1 MYIFDEIINIIMSY
15 VGKGKTE
22 YHISLLSE
30 RHNDYTRITTND
42 VNFMQ
47 YYFKIQK
54 INRDIFKFAVRDINQ
69 DNNI

>member
-1 MYIFDEIINIIMSY
+1 MSY

-22 YHISLLSE
+22 YPISLLAGY
-30 RHNDYTRITTND
+30 HHDYTRITTND

-54 INRDIFKFAVRDINQ
+54 INRNIFKAHVRQINET
-69 DNNI
+69 

>member
-1 MYIFDEIINIIMSY
+1 MYIFDEIINIIMRY

-22 YHISLLSE
+22 YHISLITGC
-30 RHNDYTRITTND
+30 HHDYTRVTAND

-54 INRDIFKFAVRDINQ
+54 INRDIFKTIIKQNTEES
-69 DNNI
+69 